1 MANAMLSMLR
11 TFDVDD
17 AQFGDSKAGMDLN
30 GVADTT
36 VERR

>member
-1 MANAMLSMLR
+1 MLR

-17 AQFGDSKAGMDLN
+17 PGFGDSKTEMDLN